1 MFVRESVLTSGT
13 FCPYTACELCQ
24 AQELIDKFLAEE
36 HTFDDYKQQVAIYDS
51 LTKEI
56 PIQLAHVV
64 TMGLFEMHRE
74 ELINT
79 MVSQAKSLRDQLIT
93 RLTRDYQN
101 LCKQ

>member
-1 MFVRESVLTSGT
+1 M
-13 FCPYTACELCQ
+13 
-24 AQELIDKFLAEE
+24 DKFLAED
-36 HTFDDYKQQVAIYDS
+36 HTFDEFKQQVAIYDT
-51 LTKEI
+51 LMKEI

-79 MVSQAKSLRDQLIT
+79 MVSQAKNMRDQLIS